1 MPPFISFPLLYLN
14 CKALFNHVRSYPVSK
29 LLQLFAVREIA
40 DKTAKETPLVIV
52 NTLNP
57 GLCYTDLTRSA
68 TGATYYVM
76 KVMRA
81 LLAWTAEEG
90 SRTLVHATTV
100 GPESHGVFISGCKIK
115 KYRPRGKRDGQMTD
129 SFTVQL
135 NRSSSPARKARRRR
149 RNFGR
154 SSR

>member
-1 MPPFISFPLLYLN
+1 MY
-14 CKALFNHVRSYPVSK
+14 ALSYPVSK
-29 LLQLFAVREIA
+29 LLQLFALREIA
-40 DKTAKETPLVIV
+40 DKTANKTPFVTV

-68 TGATYYVM
+68 TGTTYYMM

-100 GPESHGVFISGCKIK
+100 GPESHGVFISGCKLK
-115 KYRPRGKRDGQMTD
+115 KYRPRVNRFRQITD
-129 SFTVQL
+129 PFIVQIKQSL
-135 NRSSSPARKARRRR
+135 SPVRKGSGRRRK
-149 RNFGR
+149 FGM